1 MPGGMGIQKGGDYRL
16 FVVRGALAHLHWS
29 VPHGS
34 LVVLCNGQQLLRD
47 CTWTKH
53 QQSSPLSMAGLFQM
67 WNINQCCQTLSVNI
81 HLLCDHPAKTINGNI
96 KSVILYH
103 FAFFLPHKG
112 RQDGKWQAYHIQ
124 QESTLSECAHSLSE
138 QTDTVLTAFQ
148 HGTLNSSWKVVN
160 VIYFWSLKTKNKHGW
175 KIQSAGI

>member
-53 QQSSPLSMAGLFQM
+53 RQSSPLSMAGLFQM

-81 HLLCDHPAKTINGNI
+81 HLLRDHPAKTINGKI
-96 KSVILYH
+96 ISVILYH
-103 FAFFLPHKG
+103 FAFLCHTKEE
-112 RQDGKWQAYHIQ
+112 RRENDGKWQAYHIQ
-124 QESTLSECAHSLSE
+124 QQSTLSECTHSLSE
-138 QTDTVLTAFQ
+138 QTYTVLTAF
-148 HGTLNSSWKVVN
+148 
-160 VIYFWSLKTKNKHGW
+160 
-175 KIQSAGI
+175 